1 MRTPTLGTQ
10 FTCFTST
17 KVRML
22 THPFADSTRWPT
34 LDVLQMYWWDYD
46 KRYYVDMFLKAQQF
60 VTSSRQATS
69 APQVLSIYLLY

>member
-1 MRTPTLGTQ
+1 
-10 FTCFTST
+10 
-17 KVRML
+17 ML

-60 VTSSRQATS
+60 VTSSRQ
-69 APQVLSIYLLY
+69 VLLY